1 MGYYFYKKGLNLMLK
16 DMMILADKKLEEI
29 AKNTD
34 IELLEIC
41 KEAKLAFNKKNYGSE
56 FVDFTK
62 LSIREKTVFGWLRPD
77 FVTIESIINGR
88 WRYWIDVQATQK
100 VENKDIPQ
108 LKIYDKSDA
117 EFEVGMM
124 MLKKCFDVFKEEN
137 VEDEK
142 AFELFLDWIL
152 YGVGSKLVTK
162 LPDEIS
168 DSINQHLYENF
179 KPQYLLL
186 YPGDYLLPT
195 LLRIYKK
202 KNKRPSRLYPA
213 NKNTIRLMINTMLLG
228 ENNECF
234 KYHSLNDPCCGS
246 GLLLLYASNKT
257 LNLYGSDKDE
267 LAIKMCTIN
276 GYLYI
281 PWLVEMRHDTR
292 KLLNNMRDK
301 YAKN

>member
-1 MGYYFYKKGLNLMLK
+1 MLK

-34 IELLEIC
+34 IGLLEMC

-77 FVTIESIINGR
+77 FVTTESIINGR

-162 LPDEIS
+162 LPSEIS
-168 DSINQHLYENF
+168 DRINQHLYENF

-186 YPGDYLLPT
+186 YPADYLMPMLLEIYRREGKKPSRIYPINKDAVQLIVDVT
-195 LLRIYKK
+195 LLGGDSERVKYQ
-202 KNKRPSRLYPA
+202 
-213 NKNTIRLMINTMLLG
+213 TI
-228 ENNECF
+228 
-234 KYHSLNDPCCGS
+234 SDPCCGS
-246 GLLLLYASNKT
+246 GLLLLYTSNKS
-257 LNLYGSDKDE
+257 LNLCGSDSNR
-267 LAIKMCTIN
+267 LAIKMCTVN

-281 PWLVEMRHDTR
+281 PWIIEMRDDTR

>member
-1 MGYYFYKKGLNLMLK
+1 
-16 DMMILADKKLEEI
+16 MILADKKLEEI

-34 IELLEIC
+34 IGLLKIC
-41 KEAKLAFNKKNYGSE
+41 QEAKLVFNKKNYGSE

-77 FVTIESIINGR
+77 FVTTESIINGR

-108 LKIYDKSDA
+108 LKIYDKSDT

-162 LPDEIS
+162 LPSEIS
-168 DSINQHLYENF
+168 DRINQHLYENF

-186 YPGDYLLPT
+186 YPADYLMPMLLEIYRREGKKPSRVYPINKDAVQLTVDIT
-195 LLRIYKK
+195 LLGGD
-202 KNKRPSRLYPA
+202 
-213 NKNTIRLMINTMLLG
+213 G
-228 ENNECF
+228 EQV
-234 KYHSLNDPCCGS
+234 KYQPISDPCCGS
-246 GLLLLYASNKT
+246 GLLLLYASNKS
-257 LNLYGSDKDE
+257 LNLCGSDSNR
-267 LAIKMCTIN
+267 LAIKMCTVN

-281 PWLVEMRHDTR
+281 PWIIEMRDDTR